1 MGRREWE
8 PVCLFL
14 LHSRSFR
21 QSVTRSLAS
30 ASYMWGTSRSA
41 TCYHARKQWHER
53 GACAQ
58 RCREGGSVPSAWI
71 AASFGDVATGDYRVP
86 TAPSSSL
93 QTLLAA
99 RMARLQRAARR
110 GPSALAHYLILR

>member
-1 MGRREWE
+1 MGRREWK

-21 QSVTRSLAS
+21 QSVTRSLAA

-58 RCREGGSVPSAWI
+58 RCREGGSVPSACSCELRRCCHRRLSR
-71 AASFGDVATGDYRVP
+71 AHRPFVLSPNVVGGAHGTP
-86 TAPSSSL
+86 TAC
-93 QTLLAA
+93 
-99 RMARLQRAARR
+99 
-110 GPSALAHYLILR
+110 